1 MERLTYKLKKPT
13 QNGFE
18 YIGINGANA
27 QKVLKK
33 LGELEDLEEQGL
45 LLKLPC
51 KVGGYSLYCWN
62 KMSCRWRTIWGLVRQ
77 TWMWRMHFRQNIYSF
92 WKICIITFALYD
104 SGRNRPKFHLGRNSI
119 PNISRSRKGTCRNE
133 RRIKWVSLM

>member
-45 LLKLPC
+45 LLKLSAPLDGVEMFGLEGHGIWLRIPC
-51 KVGGYSLYCWN
+51 YIGDTVYEIAG
-62 KMSCRWRTIWGLVRQ
+62 V
-77 TWMWRMHFRQNIYSF
+77 
-92 WKICIITFALYD
+92 
-104 SGRNRPKFHLGRNSI
+104 
-119 PNISRSRKGTCRNE
+119 
-133 RRIKWVSLM
+133 KWVGDRDCQYRTYKEAYAKETKFTLEKYNLFGLTVFFTKEEAEKKIAEKALAEMEK